1 MASDERVV
9 QPRDPVDEATRHWG
23 ERYSDASGFRGLV
36 SLIRSYGAVV
46 RSVEAVLRPLG
57 LNLSRYEVLLLLS
70 FTRAGHLPTMR
81 LRDLLMVHGSSV
93 TYLVDRLEE
102 ARLIERRPDPD
113 DGRVSLVCITD
124 AGRETVSRASARLV
138 EFQFGAIGDLGEDER
153 EMLASLLGRLRGGSG
168 GPAQG

>member
-1 MASDERVV
+1 MASDDQVV
-9 QPRDPVDEATRHWG
+9 HPRDPVDEATRHWD

-46 RSVEAVLRPLG
+46 RSIESVLRPLG

-70 FTRAGHLPTMR
+70 FTRAGRLPTMR

-102 ARLIERRPDPD
+102 AGLIERHADPD

-124 AGRETVSRASARLV
+124 AGRGLVDHASARLV
-138 EFQFGAIGDLGEDER
+138 EFQFGALGELGEDQR
-153 EMLASLLGRLRGGSG
+153 AMLASLLGRLRGGPGSG
-168 GPAQG
+168 ATD